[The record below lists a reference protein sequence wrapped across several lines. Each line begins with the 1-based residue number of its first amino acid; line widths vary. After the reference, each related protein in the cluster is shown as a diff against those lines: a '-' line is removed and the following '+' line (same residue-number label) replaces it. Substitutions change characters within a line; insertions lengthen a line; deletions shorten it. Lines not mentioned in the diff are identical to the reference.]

1 LRKRRGRRRRIRMAR
16 RRGRVDTLMNTVE
29 RR

>member
-1 LRKRRGRRRRIRMAR
+1 LRKRRGRRRIRMAR